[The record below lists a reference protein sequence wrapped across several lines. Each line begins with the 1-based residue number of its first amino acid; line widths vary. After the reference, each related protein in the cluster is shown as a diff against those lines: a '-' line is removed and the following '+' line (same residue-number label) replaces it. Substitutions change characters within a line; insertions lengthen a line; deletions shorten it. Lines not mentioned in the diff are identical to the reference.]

1 MNQFAQDALCTESRV
16 DTLAFSKANL
26 ATLLDVLIAA
36 ADAADVVKRAIYYG
50 KGMQKRDELVSHLTS
65 MQHGIDKL
73 KSVMDRIEVP
83 EDQPTALT
91 TPNLRILHAAIG
103 IFGESGELLAAVRK
117 QIREGELDLVNVAE
131 ETGDID
137 WYKVLIHDE
146 SGISEEDTRAKVIA
160 KLKERYPGKFT
171 SDAALNRDL
180 AAERVA
186 LENVTAS
193 IALAPLE
200 TQGFVGQLG
209 TVVTE
214 AAAEVV
220 TQEAASDAVQD
231 QAATDTPA
239 QDEPVA
245 DDQPVAVDDSLG
257 QDQ

>member
-131 ETGDID
+131 ETGDIETMVQQLATL
-137 WYKVLIHDE
+137 YQEEVEYEASQLSETLEPVLL
-146 SGISEEDTRAKVIA
+146 V
-160 KLKERYPGKFT
+160 FM
-171 SDAALNRDL
+171 AALVL
-180 AAERVA
+180 GMAKAAEPLA
-186 LENVTAS
+186 LK
-193 IALAPLE
+193 P
-200 TQGFVGQLG
+200 G
-209 TVVTE
+209 
-214 AAAEVV
+214 
-220 TQEAASDAVQD
+220 
-231 QAATDTPA
+231 
-239 QDEPVA
+239 
-245 DDQPVAVDDSLG
+245 
-257 QDQ
+257 